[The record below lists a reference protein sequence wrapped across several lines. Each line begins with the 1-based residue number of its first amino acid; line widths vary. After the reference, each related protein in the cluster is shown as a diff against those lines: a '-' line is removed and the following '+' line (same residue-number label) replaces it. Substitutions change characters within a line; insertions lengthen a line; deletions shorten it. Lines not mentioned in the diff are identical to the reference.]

1 MFTRVN
7 TTVFLWLVNMLCKDS
22 SLHKAVVLTCCLS
35 RVFRVDLVA
44 ILTPVCELRRLRTEA
59 GMFMSLRRLRTSVSW
74 AFLSLAPSVIIVVLV
89 SVLAPQKCLHSQVAL
104 FLWCAAWCPSASSLQ
119 SWFGG
124 NGAAGSHAAQA
135 PVLWQDGCS
144 ELLAQ
149 SHCADIREMSVRL
162 SLSFLELHF
171 LSWFFCQVVLDC
183 HSTGNPRAG
192 IPACFWVSVGFVKWA
207 PDCIHILS
215 NCWALAIH

>member
-44 ILTPVCELRRLRTEA
+44 IVTPVCELRRLRTEA

-89 SVLAPQKCLHSQVAL
+89 SVLAPPEMLAQSSGTFPVMCCLV
-104 FLWCAAWCPSASSLQ
+104 SL
-119 SWFGG
+119 SILPAVLVWWD
-124 NGAAGSHAAQA
+124 GAAGSHAAQA
-135 PVLWQDGCS
+135 PVLGQDGCS

-183 HSTGNPRAG
+183 PSTGNPRAG
-192 IPACFWVSVGFVKWA
+192 IPACFWISVGFVKWA